1 MMGKFDFFRKKQF
14 WIKVAIACASVLL
27 LMFIGLYLFMCP
39 RFNEPLVNSILFHPN
54 HRERHDQEMMTI
66 SNVRAEEVSIP
77 VGDAVVNGLFYK
89 VNDAPYVVLFSHGN
103 ASDIDNR
110 FPKIKAIVDCGISV
124 LAYDYRGY
132 GKSTGEPSIRG
143 VIEDGT
149 AAYDFL
155 TKRKNYAPQN
165 IVLYGE
171 SVGTGVSTEIARRR
185 ECKAIILES
194 GFTSPERRAKEKI
207 SFLNLYP
214 SFLMME
220 PTLDNLDYARGKHPP
235 LLLFAGKL
243 DTMIPSHH
251 SETIFA
257 EATEPK
263 ELVIGPNS
271 EHNDFSQD
279 WELYTSSLAAFIKKL
294 MATPSE
300 GATKESDDLTH

>member
-1 MMGKFDFFRKKQF
+1 MGKLDFLRKKRF
-14 WIKVAIACASVLL
+14 WGKVVVAYATVQL
-27 LMFIGLYLFMCP
+27 LMFIGLYLFICP

-54 HRERHDQEMMTI
+54 HREQHHEEIMTI
-66 SNVRAEEVSIP
+66 SDVKAEEVSIP
-77 VGDAVVNGLFYK
+77 VGDAVVNGLFYR
-89 VNDAPYVVLFSHGN
+89 VDPAPDVVLFSHGN

-110 FPKIKAIVDCGISV
+110 FPKIKAMVDCGISV

-155 TKRKNYAPQN
+155 TNQKNYTPQN

-171 SVGTGVSTEIARRR
+171 SVGTGVSTEIARKRK
-185 ECKAIILES
+185 CKAIILES

-257 EATEPK
+257 QATEPK
-263 ELVIGPNS
+263 ELVVGPNS
-271 EHNDFSQD
+271 SHNDFSQD
-279 WELYTSSLAAFIKKL
+279 WELYTSSLEAFIKKH
-294 MATPSE
+294 MTTPSE
-300 GATKESDDLTH
+300 GATKGTDDLTY

>member
-1 MMGKFDFFRKKQF
+1 MGKLDFLRKKRF
-14 WIKVAIACASVLL
+14 WVKVAVAFATVQV

-39 RFNEPLVNSILFHPN
+39 RLNEPLVNSILFHPN
-54 HRERHDQEMMTI
+54 HREQHDQWMMTI
-66 SNVRAEEVSIP
+66 SNVKAEEVSIP

-89 VNDAPYVVLFSHGN
+89 VDGAPDVVLFSHGN
-103 ASDIDNR
+103 ASDINNR
-110 FPKIKAIVDCGISV
+110 FPKIKAMIDCGISV

-132 GKSTGEPSIRG
+132 GKSTGEPSIKG

-155 TKRKNYAPQN
+155 TNQKYYTAQN

-171 SVGTGVSTEIARRR
+171 SVGTGVSTEIARKR

-214 SFLMME
+214 SFLMMD

-243 DTMIPSHH
+243 DTMIPSDH

-257 EATEPK
+257 QATEPK

-271 EHNDFSQD
+271 SHNDFSQD
-279 WELYTSSLAAFIKKL
+279 WKLYTSSLEAFIKKL
-294 MATPSE
+294 MTTTSE
-300 GATKESDDLTH
+300 GETKETDDLTL